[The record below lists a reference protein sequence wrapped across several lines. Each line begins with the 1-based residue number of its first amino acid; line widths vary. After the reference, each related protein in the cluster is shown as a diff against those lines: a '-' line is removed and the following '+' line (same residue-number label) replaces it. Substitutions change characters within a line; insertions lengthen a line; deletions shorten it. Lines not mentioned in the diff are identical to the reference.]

1 MFLIDERYSGH
12 RMNIWNGVIL
22 MNNIITISRQ
32 FGSGGR
38 EIGEKLAKKLGIPY
52 YDNEIISRAAK
63 ESGFAE
69 AAFEH
74 AEMKATNSLLY
85 SLAMGMNAYGNQDI
99 GFTHLSL
106 DDQLYLAQ
114 SNVIRKVAA
123 EGPCVIVGRCADYV
137 LRDVSNVVNIFIWA
151 GIDARKR
158 RAVEK
163 YRLKESK
170 AEEEILRTDK
180 RRANYYNYHASEKW
194 GRAENYHLSVRSDY
208 VGIDNAVECILSY
221 LRYGEREQERV

>member
-1 MFLIDERYSGH
+1 M
-12 RMNIWNGVIL
+12 IL

-163 YRLKESK
+163 YHLKESK

-221 LRYGEREQERV
+221 LRYAEREQERV

>member
-1 MFLIDERYSGH
+1 
-12 RMNIWNGVIL
+12 MNK
-22 MNNIITISRQ
+22 IITISRQ

-38 EIGEKLAKKLGIPY
+38 EIGAKLAKRLGIPF

-69 AAFEH
+69 AAFEN
-74 AEMKATNSLLY
+74 AEKKASNSLLY

-114 SNVIRKVAA
+114 SNVIRKVAE

-137 LRDVSNVVNIFIWA
+137 LRDYSHVVNIYIWA
-151 GIDARKR
+151 DLKARKK
-158 RAVEK
+158 RAIEQ
-163 YRLKESK
+163 YHLKESK
-170 AEEEILRTDK
+170 AEEEILRTDR

-194 GRAENYHLSVRSDY
+194 GKAENYHLSLRSDY
-208 VGIDNAVECILSY
+208 IGVDNTVECILNY
-221 LRYGEREQERV
+221 LQCGEREQGSIG

>member
-1 MFLIDERYSGH
+1 
-12 RMNIWNGVIL
+12 MNK
-22 MNNIITISRQ
+22 IITISRQ

-38 EIGEKLAKKLGIPY
+38 EIGAKLAEKLGIPF
-52 YDNEIISRAAK
+52 YDNELISRAAK

-69 AAFEH
+69 AAFEN
-74 AEMKATNSLLY
+74 AEKKASNSLLY

-114 SNVIRKVAA
+114 SNVIRKVAE

-137 LRDVSNVVNIFIWA
+137 LRDNNNVVNIFIWA
-151 GIDARKR
+151 DIEARKK
-158 RAVEK
+158 RAIEQ
-163 YRLKESK
+163 YHLKENK
-170 AEEEILRTDK
+170 AEEEILRSDR

-194 GRAENYHLSVRSDY
+194 GKAENYHLSIRSDY
-208 VGIDNAVECILSY
+208 IGVDPTVECILNY
-221 LRYGEREQERV
+221 LQCGERE